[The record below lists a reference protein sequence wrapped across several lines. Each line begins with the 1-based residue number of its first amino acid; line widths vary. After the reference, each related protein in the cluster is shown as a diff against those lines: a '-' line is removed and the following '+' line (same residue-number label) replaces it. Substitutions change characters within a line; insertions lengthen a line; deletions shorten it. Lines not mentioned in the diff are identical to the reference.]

1 MPTDGNSRKGVVMKK
16 DMFKKALTCLL
27 AGAMILTMSAATFA
41 GESGGSEG
49 GPPAGG
55 GGGGGGP
62 TMHFVSEGMTPASES
77 IVTSVEDAE
86 AYSLTEFN
94 RSITLAD
101 GSTYYFDKD
110 SLYLGY
116 AILDGQPVATDSNL
130 DVEALEKVDGVY
142 QIAPMDIVI
151 GDKYTEVY
159 LRGDE
164 SVADISGLIVFETPD
179 DGSGDPYLDDEGN
192 LITANSDMSAAGA
205 AIVCTNGGKAYVHD
219 LDFTSNG
226 FAHSFSVI
234 WGDGEH
240 STVLDIRNSNI
251 TTLGANPITETP
263 EGFLSGGLD
272 FNTMICP
279 PWVLGL
285 FGGTRSVN
293 VLNNKATLNVIDST
307 ITSSGWAILSSDSCS
322 DPVFNIIDTKL
333 VAATSDEGYGL
344 SSDGFVP
351 GGFDLLGIDGYT
363 VDGETYQYGVAYGTY
378 AIGGSREY
386 LYGVDILGTT
396 YATISTGS
404 AVTNYASSDGT
415 IDIVDAID
423 YDADTNSFTKVSETV
438 EGKGN
443 NSHIYSVFGFMS
455 HGDGDFGI
463 YDGTE
468 VNTESAIFLYRN
480 GDVKYSVAESALH
493 SNNGVILQMMDN
505 DDAQAGGP
513 VAQEFVDMAGFPT
526 EVYVAEEG
534 DSNAGSHVVEFELR
548 DGEYAGDFYNATG
561 WYHNETWG
569 QEADTLDL
577 VLDGATLDG
586 NITKTNLVHAVA
598 YHEGIE
604 DEIEAYNE
612 INAQYGYKDIEY
624 AYMNADMEVVDSAD
638 DAAYVQFTYFTK
650 LQYFLLGHVINK
662 ATDEGNAVINVELK
676 NGSSWIVTDTCYI
689 TSLEV
694 DDTSTVNGNVETVD
708 GGYIV
713 SPAN

>member
-1 MPTDGNSRKGVVMKK
+1 MKK
-16 DMFKKALTCLL
+16 VMMKKALTCLL
-27 AGAMILTMSAATFA
+27 AAAMVLSMSAVAFA

-49 GPPAGG
+49 GGGGASDGG

-62 TMHFVSEGMTPASES
+62 TMYFVSEGMEPASES

-94 RSITLAD
+94 RSITLED
-101 GSTYYFDKD
+101 GSTYHFDKD

-116 AILDGQPVATDSNL
+116 AILDGEPVAADSNL
-130 DVEALEKVDGVY
+130 DVESLEVVDGVY
-142 QIAPMDIVI
+142 QIAPKDIVI

-164 SVADISGLIVFETPD
+164 SVADISGLLVFESPD
-179 DGSGDPYLDDEGN
+179 DGSGDPYYDDEGN

-219 LDFTSNG
+219 MDFTSNG

-240 STVLDIRNSNI
+240 STVLDIRNSTI
-251 TTLGANPITETP
+251 TTLGANPISETP
-263 EGFLSGGLD
+263 EGFLGGGLD

-293 VLNNKATLNVIDST
+293 VLNNRATLNVIDST

-322 DPVFNIIDTKL
+322 DPVFNIVDSTL
-333 VAATSDEGYGL
+333 VAATSDEEYGL

-351 GGFDLLGIDGYT
+351 GGFDLLGIEGYT
-363 VDGETYQYGVAYGTY
+363 IDGETHQYGVAYGTY
-378 AIGGSREY
+378 AIGSSREY
-386 LYGVDILGTT
+386 LYGVDILGAT

-404 AVTNYASSDGT
+404 DITKYSSSNGS

-423 YDADTNSFTKVSETV
+423 YDYDSDSFTKVAETV

-443 NSHIYSVFGFMS
+443 VSHIYSVFGFMS
-455 HGDGDFGI
+455 HGDGDFVI
-463 YDGTE
+463 NDGTE

-480 GDVKYSVAESALH
+480 GNVKYTVDDSLLSTK
-493 SNNGVILQMMDN
+493 NGVILQMMDS

-513 VAQEFVDMAGFPT
+513 VAQELVDMEGFPT

-534 DSNAGSHVVEFELR
+534 DSNAGTCVVEFELAN
-548 DGEYAGDFYNATG
+548 GEYEGSLYNATG
-561 WYHNETWG
+561 WYHNDTWG

-577 VLDGATLDG
+577 VIDAATLDG
-586 NITKTNLVHAVA
+586 GISKTNIVHAVP

-604 DEIEAYNE
+604 DEIAAYNE
-612 INAQYGYKDIEY
+612 VNAQYGYKDIEY
-624 AYMNADMEVVDSAD
+624 VYMNADMEVTDSAE
-638 DAAYVQFTYFTK
+638 DAVYVQFTYFTK
-650 LQYFLLGHVINK
+650 LQYFLLGHVINQ
-662 ATDEGNAVINVELK
+662 ATAEGNAVINVELK
-676 NGSSWIVTDTCYI
+676 NGSVWNVTETSYI
-689 TSLEV
+689 TTLEV
-694 DDTSTVNGNVETVD
+694 DETSTVNGNIEEVD

-713 SPAN
+713 SPAKQTHNNN